1 MTGVAD
7 ETAIQLKS
15 AETCHRF
22 GSHVTKNQKRHRNR
36 ATAIS
41 FVVVSRYNAGV
52 TTIRDEQRNDVGLDV
67 LRSFFP
73 SRRILRS
80 CAFPISACLDAV
92 AIFAPRFWAD
102 GLLRQEWSCA
112 PTFQIFVCWRAGMP
126 QGTIKKLV
134 ADRGFGFI
142 KGERDEMF
150 FHHSEVKGATMEEL
164 HEGQQVEY
172 QIGQGK
178 KGPCAVSVR
187 VV

>member
-1 MTGVAD
+1 VST
-7 ETAIQLKS
+7 
-15 AETCHRF
+15 
-22 GSHVTKNQKRHRNR
+22 TKKNTRNR
-36 ATAIS
+36 ANAIS
-41 FVVVSRYNAGV
+41 FVLVSRYNATV

-80 CAFPISACLDAV
+80 CAFPISACLNVWLFLLPDVRAEGL
-92 AIFAPRFWAD
+92 FREKRFPV
-102 GLLRQEWSCA
+102 

-164 HEGQQVEY
+164 REGQLVEY

-187 VV
+187 LV